1 MNTRQTRRTPP
12 PTAYLRRVVALAE
25 AVWTGD
31 ISEVSIHA
39 TATGVSIDTT
49 QRERFAPDTRL
60 SVVPG
65 TRMVQADK

>member
-1 MNTRQTRRTPP
+1 MNTRQTRRTTP

-39 TATGVSIDTT
+39 TTTGVSIDTT
-49 QRERFAPDTRL
+49 RRERFSPDPL
-60 SVVPG
+60 PVVPG